1 MTTTNHDNT
10 PIDVILFGPPGAG
23 KGTQARK
30 LEAVHGLTQVSTG
43 NMLRARVNKGDE
55 IGQQVEQIMAD
66 GKLVP
71 DDLILRLVQDRL
83 SEPDCKNGFILD
95 GFPRTVAQA
104 EGLNKI
110 LGGMGR
116 ELNAVIEI
124 QVPQELVI
132 ERITG
137 RFTCAECGATYHD
150 TLNPPEVEGVC
161 DECGSTEFNRRADDN
176 VKSVKQRLAAYK
188 EKTAPVL
195 PYYDGKNALFRVEG
209 DRPVEQVFE
218 QIETI
223 LQS

>member
-1 MTTTNHDNT
+1 MPATNHDNS

-30 LEAVHGLTQVSTG
+30 LEAKHGLKQISTG
-43 NMLRARVNKGDE
+43 DMLRERVAKGDE
-55 IGQQVEQIMAD
+55 IGRQVEQIMAD
-66 GKLVP
+66 GNLVP
-71 DDLILRLVQDRL
+71 DDLILRLVRDRL
-83 SEPDCKNGFILD
+83 NEPDCADGFILD

-104 EGLNKI
+104 EGLNDI
-110 LGGMGR
+110 MDDLDR
-116 ELNAVIEI
+116 QLNAVIEI
-124 QVPQELVI
+124 QVAQDVVI

-150 TLNPPEVEGVC
+150 TLNPPSVDGVC
-161 DECGSTEFNRRADDN
+161 DECGSTDFYRRPDDN
-176 VKSVKQRLAAYK
+176 VKSVKKRLAAYK

-209 DRPVEQVFE
+209 SRPVDQVFE